1 MSWTTTSLSAD
12 LAASDVKMT
21 VASGSGFPAV
31 GTAGAQNY
39 RVKIDQEWMLADG
52 QPVSGTITIKR
63 RGDQG
68 TIAADHD
75 ILSRVYV
82 SNVASDWLSNPP
94 ASSTPTSV
102 AQNLQATLGE
112 DKTFTSAEVA
122 AITKSTDFMIYK
134 ATAAAITLV
143 APSVQQNGVRLSFSS
158 ATAAAHVITATSL
171 LEDGA
176 SGAPHTTATFAAYI
190 GAGLTLMA
198 NNGVWQVMSNTG
210 VTIT

>member
-1 MSWTTTSLSAD
+1 MAITVTSLSAD
-12 LAASDVKMT
+12 LAAGDTKMT
-21 VASGSGFPAV
+21 VASGTGFPSV
-31 GTAGAQNY
+31 GTVGAQNY
-39 RVKIDQEWMLADG
+39 RVRIDGEWMLADG
-52 QPVSGTITIKR
+52 QPVAGTITLKR

-68 TIAADHD
+68 TTAVDHD
-75 ILSRVYV
+75 ILARVEV
-82 SNVASDWLSNPP
+82 SNTPSDWLANP
-94 ASSTPTSV
+94 AGSVTPQPS
-102 AQNLQATLGE
+102 AQNFQQTIGE
-112 DKTFTSAEVA
+112 DLTFTSAQVA
-122 AITKSTDFMIYK
+122 AITKSTDFLIYK

-143 APSVQQNGVRLSFSS
+143 APSTLQNGVRLTFSS

-198 NNGVWQVMSNTG
+198 NNGVWNVISNTG